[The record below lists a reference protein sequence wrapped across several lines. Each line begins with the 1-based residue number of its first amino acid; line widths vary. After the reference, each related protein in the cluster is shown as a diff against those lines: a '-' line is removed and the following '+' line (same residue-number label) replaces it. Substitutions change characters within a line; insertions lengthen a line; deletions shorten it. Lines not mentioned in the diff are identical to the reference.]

1 MSQTSKELTKNLDIT
16 YDDKG
21 LIAAIVQDIDT
32 QQVLM
37 IGWMN
42 EQAVEL
48 TLETGRATFYSRSRD
63 KIWVKGEESGHTQE
77 VVEARIDCDQD
88 ALLLR
93 CRSNGPAC
101 HVGYATCFYR
111 VVETDSHLKT
121 IEPRQF
127 DPADVYSS

>member
-1 MSQTSKELTKNLDIT
+1 MSQTAKELTADLDIT

-21 LIAAIVQDIDT
+21 LIVAIVQDIDT

-42 EQAVEL
+42 EQAVGL
-48 TLETGRATFYSRSRD
+48 TLETGRVTFYSRSRD

-111 VVETDSHLKT
+111 AVETGCHLKT
-121 IEPRQF
+121 IELRQF

>member
-88 ALLLR
+88 ALLL
-93 CRSNGPAC
+93 
-101 HVGYATCFYR
+101 HI
-111 VVETDSHLKT
+111 L
-121 IEPRQF
+121 
-127 DPADVYSS
+127 